1 MTDDLW
7 LLVNGH
13 GYAFQCRFQDR
24 HRYGLDDDSGERFGS
39 IRVGVYRMVPKRHV
53 FVELCHFVG
62 SPAAALVPAALEAKR
77 RWTEAQHNADSAT
90 AHADGDHA
98 RPDEPELNR
107 LEAFLTGAHKCDDQ
121 AQRHRAQ
128 PHVQ

>member
-1 MTDDLW
+1 
-7 LLVNGH
+7 
-13 GYAFQCRFQDR
+13 
-24 HRYGLDDDSGERFGS
+24 
-39 IRVGVYRMVPKRHV
+39 MVPKRHV